1 MALPQ
6 ARVVLFVFFT
16 TVLASFVYGSPHSTY
31 GTHRRRSIGQR
42 GLRLES
48 YHPPSTFQTSST
60 GSFKRSTSSIFDPHA
75 SLNDLPEAVKS
86 FVQAEFDIPPSR
98 VRYRTSY
105 SHEGRLH
112 VYMQQEHV
120 GIPFSN
126 AVANIAIKNGQ
137 VSSFG
142 CSFVEPS
149 SITPS
154 KPTFP
159 LRKAIENAEEALDGR
174 YNGHP
179 TSIQYLVRPDN
190 HTVSLTYAIQIQNKE
205 EYTWYQAFVDAHDG
219 EVVSAVSFVNH
230 ASYKVVPVRKN
241 TIVDGFESLVDP
253 ADLEASPLG
262 WHNDGRRN
270 YTMTK
275 GNNVHAGTWT
285 NGESAI
291 EMTEQSANGLV
302 FDFDSRNVDA
312 ARTQAFY
319 VANTFHD
326 IMYKYGFTES
336 AFNFQT
342 NNFGKGGEGGDAVV
356 IVVHD
361 PSGKN
366 NARFETPPD
375 GQNGVCRMFLW
386 NKAAGPDRDGV
397 FDNSVVMH
405 ELAHGLSGRLTG
417 GGTGTCLET
426 LEAAGLSEG
435 WSDAVAEWVQ
445 QTDEEVEDRVMF
457 SANMLHIIFA
467 TLVKEY
473 GFSRNA
479 HTDPTGNAGNVVF
492 LHLVIDGMAIQ
503 PCNPTFVAARDAI
516 IQADE
521 DRYGGAHRCLLWKVF
536 ASRGLGLNA
545 VDYQDD
551 GTVPGGC

>member
-1 MALPQ
+1 
-6 ARVVLFVFFT
+6 
-16 TVLASFVYGSPHSTY
+16 
-31 GTHRRRSIGQR
+31 
-42 GLRLES
+42 E
-48 YHPPSTFQTSST
+48 
-60 GSFKRSTSSIFDPHA
+60 
-75 SLNDLPEAVKS
+75 
-86 FVQAEFDIPPSR
+86 
-98 VRYRTSY
+98 
-105 SHEGRLH
+105 
-112 VYMQQEHV
+112 
-120 GIPFSN
+120 GIPFAN

-149 SITPS
+149 SIAPS

-159 LRKAIENAEEALDGR
+159 LRKAIKNAEEALDGR

-190 HTVSLTYAIQIQNKE
+190 HTVSLTYAIQIQNEE
-205 EYTWYQAFVDAHDG
+205 EYTWYQAFVDAHVG

-230 ASYKVVPVRKN
+230 ASYKVIPVRKN
-241 TIVDGFESLVDP
+241 TIADGFESVVDP

-270 YTMTK
+270 YTTTK

-291 EMTEQSANGLV
+291 EMTEQSASELV

-326 IMYKYGFTES
+326 IMYRYGFTES

-342 NNFGKGGEGGDAVV
+342 NNLGKGGEGGDAVV

-386 NKAAGPDRDGV
+386 DKAAGPDRDGV
-397 FDNSVVMH
+397 FDNSVVIH

-435 WSDAVAEWVQ
+435 WSDVVAEWVQ
-445 QTDEEVEDRVMF
+445 QTDEEVKDRIMF
-457 SANMLHIIFA
+457 SYVVGDAERGAREFPYSVDPKVNPLRANMLHNIFA
-467 TLVKEY
+467 GLVKEY
-473 GFSRNA
+473 GFSRTA

-521 DRYGGAHRCLLWKVF
+521 DRYGGAHRCLLWKAF
-536 ASRGLGLNA
+536 ASRGLGLNV

-551 GTVPGGC
+551 GTVPRGC